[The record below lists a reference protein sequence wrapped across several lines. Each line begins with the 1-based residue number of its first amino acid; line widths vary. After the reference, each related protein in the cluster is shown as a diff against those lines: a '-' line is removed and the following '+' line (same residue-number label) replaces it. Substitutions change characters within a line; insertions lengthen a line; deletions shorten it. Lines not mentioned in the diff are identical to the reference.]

1 MIVIDGKEIKFEEGK
16 TILELARANDI
27 YIPTLCDHEY
37 LDSFGACRLCL
48 VQVEGMRGYTTACT
62 TPAKKD
68 MNIKTNSEEI
78 NKLRRAIYELIM
90 TEHPNS
96 CLVCSLAESCNEKN
110 CGLQKSGH
118 ITGCQTCPNRDNCE
132 LRIVG
137 EKIGFET
144 VRFPTLY
151 KSLPLERYDPFF
163 DRDYNICI
171 QCGRCVRVCQDLAG
185 AGVLVFTK
193 RGHETKIGTAFEK
206 PHILT
211 ECRFCGACVDVCP
224 TGALSARNQK
234 WYREPDNKVTT
245 TCMLCSKGCQLEM
258 ESKWNFVM
266 SVKPDPDHIP
276 SHYNICVKGR
286 FCLPVLFND
295 TERLKLPLIMRT
307 HKQFPSNWRDAANT
321 VAKIFKETP
330 VNEIALYL
338 SPFLTDEAFYLFN
351 KFAKAL
357 GLENVFTSQEE
368 LKAIP
373 KKKIK
378 VLYTTAG
385 IFDSSILD
393 SLESYILQ
401 DIFPSTGF
409 EQAAVVLPTT
419 AFTEESGSIT
429 TKEGVRKI
437 EAIVPAPGLAQPDWK
452 ILCQL
457 AEDLNLSGF
466 EFQNTDE
473 INSDMTNSNYSA
485 PLREIDKYYLNYRG
499 TTIADKV
506 PDFDILLK
514 ARKNRKTSW

>member
-1 MIVIDGKEIKFEEGK
+1 MMLIDGKEIEFKEGK
-16 TILELARANDI
+16 TILELARENDI

-37 LDSFGACRLCL
+37 LESFGACRMCL

-62 TPAKKD
+62 TPAKD
-68 MNIKTNSEEI
+68 GMNVTTNSDNI
-78 NKLRRAIYELIM
+78 NELRRAIFELIM

-96 CLVCSLAESCNEKN
+96 CVVCSMAEFCNEKN

-118 ITGCQTCPNRDNCE
+118 ITGCQTCPNRDHCE

-137 EKIGFET
+137 EHIGFENI
-144 VRFPTLY
+144 RFHTLY
-151 KSLPLERYDPFF
+151 KNLPLERYDPFF

-171 QCGRCVRVCQDLAG
+171 HCGRCVRVCQDVAG

-193 RGHETKIGTAFEK
+193 RGHETKVGTAFEK

-211 ECRFCGACVDVCP
+211 ECKFCGACVDVCP

-234 WYREPDNKVTT
+234 WYRDPENKVTT
-245 TCMLCSKGCQLEM
+245 TCMLCSKGCQLEI
-258 ESKWNFVM
+258 ESKWNLLM
-266 SVKPDPDHIP
+266 SVKPDPDHIW

-307 HKQFPSNWRDAANT
+307 HKQFPTNWRDAANA
-321 VAKIFKETP
+321 VAQIFKETP

-338 SPFLTDEAFYLFN
+338 TPFLTDETFYLYN
-351 KFAKAL
+351 KFAETL
-357 GLENVFTSQEE
+357 GIKNVFTSQDE
-368 LKAIP
+368 LKDIA

-378 VLYTTAG
+378 VLYTTEG
-385 IFDSSILD
+385 VFDSSILE
-393 SLESYILQ
+393 SLEHYILQ
-401 DIFPSTGF
+401 DIFPSKGF
-409 EQAAVVLPTT
+409 EQATVVIPTT
-419 AFTEESGSIT
+419 AFTEEKGSIT
-429 TKEGVRKI
+429 TKEGVKTI
-437 EAIVPAPGLAQPDWK
+437 EPIVPAPGLAQPDWM

-457 AEDLNLSGF
+457 AQDLNLSGF

-473 INSDMTNSNYSA
+473 INSEMKNTNYSA
-485 PLREIDKYYLNYRG
+485 PLREIDQYYLNYRG
-499 TTIADKV
+499 TPIASKV

-514 ARKNRKTSW
+514 ARAKRKTPW